1 MVEAGKGGTVG
12 LGKRCD
18 EIVRLIDETL
28 AALAIEPADAPAGIE
43 LPVTGVVRMPTPV
56 SEPGPDLAA
65 AGF

>member
-1 MVEAGKGGTVG
+1 MG

-28 AALAIEPADAPAGIE
+28 ADLAIEPADTLVGVE
-43 LPVTGVVRMPTPV
+43 LPVTAVVRLPAPAP
-56 SEPGPDLAA
+56 EPGPDLTA

>member
-1 MVEAGKGGTVG
+1 MG

-28 AALAIEPADAPAGIE
+28 ADLAIEPADTPAGIE
-43 LPVTGVVRMPTPV
+43 LPVTAVVRLPA
-56 SEPGPDLAA
+56 PGPGPDPDLAA

>member
-1 MVEAGKGGTVG
+1 MG

-28 AALAIEPADAPAGIE
+28 AGLAIEPADTPAGIE
-43 LPVTGVVRMPTPV
+43 LPVTGVVRLPAPAP
-56 SEPGPDLAA
+56 EPGPGLAA